1 MGFQSESIISAA
13 SQKFGVIDYSRWQA
27 IRWQWY
33 SYITYPSAGASTLN
47 FFGQVA
53 GQVISGTNVVTLQDT
68 NLPKAGSFGQTHFQL
83 KSISTDIQ
91 IAQND
96 VDDFTRANQADIDT
110 RALATDFLGGFVQA
124 GVLQFS
130 VGARPFA
137 TIAKPFQYAP
147 PPGLPLEYDN
157 TFVNQFQATTAVTA
171 GFATNPSASAVA
183 ANRSANVVGV
193 PWVTQTK
200 RRDNVYFVDPN
211 ILIEAEQQFTVQIN
225 YPSGLVPVL
234 ATNVVND
241 STNPLKIGVI
251 LDGLLLRPVQ

>member
-33 SYITYPSAGASTLN
+33 SYVTYPSAGTTELN

-53 GQVISGTNVVTLQDT
+53 GQAGVTLQDT

-91 IAQND
+91 INAND
-96 VDDFTRANQADIDT
+96 VDGFTRANQATLDT
-110 RALATDFLGGFVQA
+110 RALASDFIGGFVQA
-124 GVLQFS
+124 GVLRFN
-130 VGARPFA
+130 VGSRPFA
-137 TIAKPFQYAP
+137 TIVKPFQYAP
-147 PPGLPLEYDN
+147 PPGSPLDYDN
-157 TFVNQFQATTAVTA
+157 TYVNQISAAPNPAA
-171 GFATNPSASAVA
+171 GA
-183 ANRSANVVGV
+183 AAVVGV

-200 RRDNVYFVDPN
+200 MRSNVYFTDPN
-211 ILIEAEQQFTVQIN
+211 ILIEAEQQFNVSLQF
-225 YPSGLVPVL
+225 PSGAVPVL

-241 STNPLKIGVI
+241 STNPLKVGVI

>member
-33 SYITYPSAGASTLN
+33 SYITYPSAGTTELN

-53 GQVISGTNVVTLQDT
+53 GQAGVTLQDT

-91 IAQND
+91 INNND
-96 VDDFTRANQADIDT
+96 VDGFTRANQATIDT
-110 RALATDFLGGFVQA
+110 RALSSDFLGGFVQA
-124 GVLQFS
+124 GVLRFS

-137 TIAKPFQYAP
+137 TIVKPFQYAP
-147 PPGLPLEYDN
+147 PPGSPLDYDN
-157 TFVNQFQATTAVTA
+157 TFVNQISAAPVPAA
-171 GFATNPSASAVA
+171 GASD
-183 ANRSANVVGV
+183 VVGV
-193 PWVTQTK
+193 PWITQTK
-200 RRDNVYFVDPN
+200 VRNNVYFVDPN
-211 ILIEAEQQFTVQIN
+211 ILIEAEQQFNVSLQF
-225 YPSGLVPVL
+225 PSGAVPVL

-241 STNPLKIGVI
+241 STNPLKVGVI

>member
-13 SQKFGVIDYSRWQA
+13 SQRFGVIDYSRWQA

-33 SYITYPSAGASTLN
+33 SYVTYPEVGTGELN

-53 GQVISGTNVVTLQDT
+53 GQAGVTLQDT

-91 IAQND
+91 IANNN
-96 VDDFTRANQADIDT
+96 VDDFTRANIATLDT
-110 RALATDFLGGFVQA
+110 RALASDYLLGFVQA
-124 GVLQFS
+124 GVLNFS

-137 TIAKPFQYAP
+137 TIPKPFQYAP
-147 PPGLPLEYDN
+147 PPGSPLDLDN
-157 TFVNQFQATTAVTA
+157 TYVNQISAAPVPAA
-171 GFATNPSASAVA
+171 GASQ
-183 ANRSANVVGV
+183 VVGV

-200 RRDNVYFVDPN
+200 MRSNVYFVDPN
-211 ILIEAEQQFTVQIN
+211 ILIEAEQQFNVKISF
-225 YPSGLVPVL
+225 PSGNVPIL
-234 ATNVVND
+234 ATNVVD
-241 STNPLKIGVI
+241 DTTNPVKIGVI

>member
-13 SQKFGVIDYSRWQA
+13 SQKFGVIDYTRWQA

-33 SYITYPSAGASTLN
+33 SYITYPSAGATELN

-53 GQVISGTNVVTLQDT
+53 GQAGVTLQDT

-91 IAQND
+91 IASND
-96 VDDFTRANQADIDT
+96 VDGFTRANQATLDT
-110 RALATDFLGGFVQA
+110 RALASDFLGGFVQA
-124 GVLQFS
+124 GVLRFS

-137 TIAKPFQYAP
+137 TIVKPFQYAP
-147 PPGLPLEYDN
+147 PPGSPLDYDN
-157 TFVNQFQATTAVTA
+157 TYVNQISAAPVPAA
-171 GFATNPSASAVA
+171 GASQ
-183 ANRSANVVGV
+183 VVGV
-193 PWVTQTK
+193 PWITQTK
-200 RRDNVYFVDPN
+200 MRSNVYFVDPN
-211 ILIEAEQQFTVQIN
+211 ILIEAEQQFNVSLQF
-225 YPSGLVPVL
+225 PSGIVPVL

-241 STNPLKIGVI
+241 STNPLKVGVI

>member
-13 SQKFGVIDYSRWQA
+13 SQRFGVIDYSRWQA

-33 SYITYPSAGASTLN
+33 SYVTYNEAGVGELN

-53 GQVISGTNVVTLQDT
+53 GQAGVTLQDT

-91 IAQND
+91 IGSND
-96 VDDFTRANQADIDT
+96 VDGFTRANYATLDT
-110 RALATDFLGGFVQA
+110 RALASDYLMGFVQA

-137 TIAKPFQYAP
+137 TIPKPFQYAP
-147 PPGLPLEYDN
+147 PPGSPLDLENSY
-157 TFVNQFQATTAVTA
+157 VNQISAAPVPAV
-171 GFATNPSASAVA
+171 GA
-183 ANRSANVVGV
+183 AQVVGV
-193 PWVTQTK
+193 PWATQTK
-200 RRDNVYFVDPN
+200 MRSNVYFVDPN
-211 ILIEAEQQFTVQIN
+211 ILIEAEQQFNVKISF
-225 YPSGLVPVL
+225 PSGNVPIL
-234 ATNVVND
+234 ATNVVD
-241 STNPLKIGVI
+241 DTTNPVKIGVI

>member
-13 SQKFGVIDYSRWQA
+13 SQRFGVIDYSRWQA

-33 SYITYPSAGASTLN
+33 SYVTYPEAGTGELN

-53 GQVISGTNVVTLQDT
+53 GQAGLTLQDT

-91 IAQND
+91 IAVND
-96 VDDFTRANQADIDT
+96 EDGFTRANQATLDT
-110 RALATDFLGGFVQA
+110 RALASDYLAGFVQA
-124 GVLQFS
+124 GVLNFS

-137 TIAKPFQYAP
+137 TIPKPFQYAP
-147 PPGLPLEYDN
+147 PPGSPLDLSNSY
-157 TFVNQFQATTAVTA
+157 VNQISAAP
-171 GFATNPSASAVA
+171 NPGGVG
-183 ANRSANVVGV
+183 VVGL

-200 RRDNVYFVDPN
+200 MRSNVYFVDPN
-211 ILIEAEQQFTVQIN
+211 ILIEAEQQFNVKVSF
-225 YPSGLVPVL
+225 PSGNVPIL
-234 ATNVVND
+234 ATNVVD
-241 STNPLKIGVI
+241 DTTNPVKIGVI

>member
-13 SQKFGVIDYSRWQA
+13 SQRFGVIDYSRWQA

-33 SYITYPSAGASTLN
+33 SYVTYPEAGTGELN

-53 GQVISGTNVVTLQDT
+53 GQAGVTLQDT

-91 IAQND
+91 IGNNN
-96 VDDFTRANQADIDT
+96 VDDFTRANQATLDT
-110 RALATDFLGGFVQA
+110 QALASDYLLGFVQA
-124 GVLQFS
+124 GVLNFS

-137 TIAKPFQYAP
+137 TIPKPFQYAP
-147 PPGLPLEYDN
+147 PPGSPLDLEN
-157 TFVNQFQATTAVTA
+157 TYVNQISAAPVPAV
-171 GFATNPSASAVA
+171 GA
-183 ANRSANVVGV
+183 AQVVGV

-200 RRDNVYFVDPN
+200 MRSNVYFVDPN
-211 ILIEAEQQFTVQIN
+211 ILIEAEQQFNVKISF
-225 YPSGLVPVL
+225 PSGNVPIL
-234 ATNVVND
+234 ATNVVD
-241 STNPLKIGVI
+241 DTTNPVKIGVI

>member
-13 SQKFGVIDYSRWQA
+13 SQKFGVIDYTRWQA

-33 SYITYPSAGASTLN
+33 SYITYPSAGSTELN

-53 GQVISGTNVVTLQDT
+53 GQAGVTLQDT

-91 IAQND
+91 IASND
-96 VDDFTRANQADIDT
+96 VDGFTRANQATLDT
-110 RALATDFLGGFVQA
+110 RALASDFLGGFVQA
-124 GVLQFS
+124 GVLRFS

-137 TIAKPFQYAP
+137 TIVKPFQYAP
-147 PPGLPLEYDN
+147 PPGSPLDYDN
-157 TFVNQFQATTAVTA
+157 TYVNQISAAPVPAA
-171 GFATNPSASAVA
+171 GAGQ
-183 ANRSANVVGV
+183 VVGV
-193 PWVTQTK
+193 PWITQTK
-200 RRDNVYFVDPN
+200 MRSNVYFVDPN
-211 ILIEAEQQFTVQIN
+211 ILIEAEQQFNVSLQF
-225 YPSGLVPVL
+225 PSGIVPVL

-241 STNPLKIGVI
+241 STNPLKVGVI

>member
-33 SYITYPSAGASTLN
+33 SYVTYPSAGSTELN

-53 GQVISGTNVVTLQDT
+53 GQAGVTLQDT

-91 IAQND
+91 IANND
-96 VDDFTRANQADIDT
+96 VDAFTRANIATIDT
-110 RALATDFLGGFVQA
+110 RALASDFLGGFVQA
-124 GVLQFS
+124 GVLNFS

-137 TIAKPFQYAP
+137 TIVKPFQYAP
-147 PPGLPLEYDN
+147 PPGSPLDLSNSY
-157 TFVNQFQATTAVTA
+157 VNQISVAPVPAVGA
-171 GFATNPSASAVA
+171 EQ
-183 ANRSANVVGV
+183 VVGV

-200 RRDNVYFVDPN
+200 MRSNVYFVDPN
-211 ILIEAEQQFTVQIN
+211 ILIEAEQQFNVKLN
-225 YPSGLVPVL
+225 FPSGVVPVL

-241 STNPLKIGVI
+241 STNPLKVGVI

>member
-33 SYITYPSAGASTLN
+33 SYVTYPSAGSTELN

-53 GQVISGTNVVTLQDT
+53 GQAGVTLQDT

-91 IAQND
+91 IAVND
-96 VDDFTRANQADIDT
+96 VDGFTRANQATLDT
-110 RALATDFLGGFVQA
+110 RAVASDYLGGFVQA
-124 GVLQFS
+124 GVLNFS

-137 TIAKPFQYAP
+137 TVVKPFQYAP
-147 PPGLPLEYDN
+147 PPGSPLDLAN
-157 TFVNQFQATTAVTA
+157 TYVNQISAAPVPAA
-171 GFATNPSASAVA
+171 GASQ
-183 ANRSANVVGV
+183 VVGV

-200 RRDNVYFVDPN
+200 MRSNVYFVDPN
-211 ILIEAEQQFTVQIN
+211 ILIEAEQQFNVKLSF
-225 YPSGLVPVL
+225 PSGVVPVL

-241 STNPLKIGVI
+241 STNPLKVGVI

>member
-13 SQKFGVIDYSRWQA
+13 SQRFGVIDYSRWQA

-33 SYITYPSAGASTLN
+33 SYVTYPEAGTGELN

-53 GQVISGTNVVTLQDT
+53 GQAGVTLQDT

-91 IAQND
+91 IANNN
-96 VDDFTRANQADIDT
+96 VDDFTRANINTLDT
-110 RALATDFLGGFVQA
+110 RALASDYLLGFVQA
-124 GVLQFS
+124 GVLNFS

-137 TIAKPFQYAP
+137 TIPKPFQYAP
-147 PPGLPLEYDN
+147 PPGSPLDLDN
-157 TFVNQFQATTAVTA
+157 TYVNQISAAPVPAV
-171 GFATNPSASAVA
+171 GASQ
-183 ANRSANVVGV
+183 VVGV

-200 RRDNVYFVDPN
+200 MRSNVYFVDPN
-211 ILIEAEQQFTVQIN
+211 ILIEAEQQFNVKISF
-225 YPSGLVPVL
+225 PSGNVPIL
-234 ATNVVND
+234 ATNVVD
-241 STNPLKIGVI
+241 DTTNPVKIGVI

>member
-33 SYITYPSAGASTLN
+33 SYVTYPSAGTTELN

-53 GQVISGTNVVTLQDT
+53 GQAGVTLQDT

-91 IAQND
+91 IANND
-96 VDDFTRANQADIDT
+96 VDAFTRANIASIDT
-110 RALATDFLGGFVQA
+110 RALASDFLGGFVQA
-124 GVLQFS
+124 GVLNFS

-137 TIAKPFQYAP
+137 TIVKPFQYAP
-147 PPGLPLEYDN
+147 PPGSPLDLSNSY
-157 TFVNQFQATTAVTA
+157 VNQISAAPVPAVGA
-171 GFATNPSASAVA
+171 EQ
-183 ANRSANVVGV
+183 VVGV

-200 RRDNVYFVDPN
+200 MRSNVYFTDPN
-211 ILIEAEQQFTVQIN
+211 ILIEAEQQFNVKLN
-225 YPSGLVPVL
+225 FPSGVVPVL

-241 STNPLKIGVI
+241 STNPLKVGVI

>member
-33 SYITYPSAGASTLN
+33 SYVTYPAAGATELN

-53 GQVISGTNVVTLQDT
+53 GQAGVTLQDT

-91 IAQND
+91 IGNND
-96 VDDFTRANQADIDT
+96 VDGFTRANIDTIDT
-110 RALATDFLGGFVQA
+110 RALASDFLGGFVQA
-124 GVLQFS
+124 GVLRFN
-130 VGARPFA
+130 VGSRPFA
-137 TIAKPFQYAP
+137 TIVKPFQYAP
-147 PPGLPLEYDN
+147 PPGSPLDYDN
-157 TFVNQFQATTAVTA
+157 SYINQISAAPNPAVGATAV
-171 GFATNPSASAVA
+171 S
-183 ANRSANVVGV
+183 GV

-200 RRDNVYFVDPN
+200 MRSNVYFVDPN
-211 ILIEAEQQFTVQIN
+211 ILIEAEQQFNVSLQF
-225 YPSGLVPVL
+225 PSGAVPVL
-234 ATNVVND
+234 ATNVINIGGANA
-241 STNPLKIGVI
+241 NPIKVGVV

>member
-13 SQKFGVIDYSRWQA
+13 SQRFGVIDYSRWQA

-33 SYITYPSAGASTLN
+33 SYVTYNEAGVGELN

-53 GQVISGTNVVTLQDT
+53 GQSGVTLQDT

-91 IAQND
+91 IASND
-96 VDDFTRANQADIDT
+96 VDGFTLANQATLDT
-110 RALATDFLGGFVQA
+110 RSIASDYLAGFVQA

-137 TIAKPFQYAP
+137 TIPKPFQYAP
-147 PPGLPLEYDN
+147 PPGSPLDLDN
-157 TFVNQFQATTAVTA
+157 SYVNQFQATTLDAA
-171 GFATNPSASAVA
+171 GAATTFATNPQTNAVA
-183 ANRSANVVGV
+183 ARRSSDVVGV

-200 RRDNVYFVDPN
+200 MRSNVYFVDPN
-211 ILIEAEQQFTVQIN
+211 ILIEAEQQFNVKISF
-225 YPSGLVPVL
+225 PSGNVPIL
-234 ATNVVND
+234 ATNVVD
-241 STNPLKIGVI
+241 DTTNPVKIGVI

>member
-33 SYITYPSAGASTLN
+33 SYVTYPSAGTTELN

-53 GQVISGTNVVTLQDT
+53 GQAGVTLQDT

-91 IAQND
+91 INNND
-96 VDDFTRANQADIDT
+96 VDGFTRANQATIDT
-110 RALATDFLGGFVQA
+110 RALASDYIGGFVQA
-124 GVLQFS
+124 GVLRFS

-137 TIAKPFQYAP
+137 TIVKPFQYAP
-147 PPGLPLEYDN
+147 PPGSPLDYDN
-157 TFVNQFQATTAVTA
+157 TYVNQISAAPVPAA
-171 GFATNPSASAVA
+171 GA
-183 ANRSANVVGV
+183 ADVVGV

-200 RRDNVYFVDPN
+200 LRNNVYFVDPN
-211 ILIEAEQQFTVQIN
+211 ILIEAEQQFNVSLQF
-225 YPSGLVPVL
+225 PSGAVPVL

-241 STNPLKIGVI
+241 TTNPLKVGVI

>member
-33 SYITYPSAGASTLN
+33 SYVTYPEVGTGELN

-53 GQVISGTNVVTLQDT
+53 GQAGVTLQDT

-91 IAQND
+91 IGVND
-96 VDDFTRANQADIDT
+96 EDGFTRANQATLDT
-110 RALATDFLGGFVQA
+110 RAFASDYLAGFVQA

-137 TIAKPFQYAP
+137 TIPKPFQYAP
-147 PPGLPLEYDN
+147 PPGSPLDLDN
-157 TFVNQFQATTAVTA
+157 SYVNQISAAP
-171 GFATNPSASAVA
+171 NPGGIG
-183 ANRSANVVGV
+183 VVGL

-200 RRDNVYFVDPN
+200 VRNNVYFVDPN
-211 ILIEAEQQFTVQIN
+211 ILIEAEQQFNVKVSF
-225 YPSGLVPVL
+225 PSGNVPIL
-234 ATNVVND
+234 ATNVVD
-241 STNPLKIGVI
+241 DTTNPVKIGVI

>member
-33 SYITYPSAGASTLN
+33 SYVTYPSAGSTELN

-53 GQVISGTNVVTLQDT
+53 GQAGVTLQDT

-91 IAQND
+91 INAND
-96 VDDFTRANQADIDT
+96 VDGFTRANQATLDT
-110 RALATDFLGGFVQA
+110 RALASDFIGGFVQA
-124 GVLQFS
+124 GVLRFN
-130 VGARPFA
+130 VGSRPFA
-137 TIAKPFQYAP
+137 TIVKPFQYAP
-147 PPGLPLEYDN
+147 PPGSPLDYDN
-157 TFVNQFQATTAVTA
+157 SFVNQISAAPNPAAGAAAV
-171 GFATNPSASAVA
+171 S
-183 ANRSANVVGV
+183 GV

-200 RRDNVYFVDPN
+200 VRNNVYFVDPN
-211 ILIEAEQQFTVQIN
+211 ILIEAEQQFNVSLQF
-225 YPSGLVPVL
+225 PSGAVPVL

-241 STNPLKIGVI
+241 STNPLKVGVI

>member
-13 SQKFGVIDYSRWQA
+13 SQRFGVIDYSRWQA

-33 SYITYPSAGASTLN
+33 SYVTYPSAGSTQLT

-53 GQVISGTNVVTLQDT
+53 GQAGVTLQDT

-91 IAQND
+91 IAAND
-96 VDDFTRANQADIDT
+96 VDGFTRANQASLDT
-110 RALATDFLGGFVQA
+110 RALASDYLGGFVQA
-124 GVLQFS
+124 GVLNFS

-137 TIAKPFQYAP
+137 TIVKPFQYAP
-147 PPGLPLEYDN
+147 PPGSPLDLGNSY
-157 TFVNQFQATTAVTA
+157 VNQISAAPIPAA
-171 GFATNPSASAVA
+171 GA
-183 ANRSANVVGV
+183 AQVSGV

-200 RRDNVYFVDPN
+200 MRSNVYFTDPN
-211 ILIEAEQQFTVQIN
+211 ILIEAEQQFTVTLDF
-225 YPSGLVPVL
+225 PSGVVPVL

-241 STNPLKIGVI
+241 TTNPLKVGVI
-251 LDGLLLRPVQ
+251 FDGLLLRPVQ

>member
-13 SQKFGVIDYSRWQA
+13 SQKFGVIDYTRWQA

-33 SYITYPSAGASTLN
+33 SYVTYPSAGTTELN

-53 GQVISGTNVVTLQDT
+53 GQAGVTLQDT

-91 IAQND
+91 IAVND
-96 VDDFTRANQADIDT
+96 VDGFTRANINSIDT
-110 RALATDFLGGFVQA
+110 RALASDYLGGFVQA
-124 GVLQFS
+124 GVLNFS

-137 TIAKPFQYAP
+137 TIVKPFQYAP
-147 PPGLPLEYDN
+147 PPGSPLDLAN
-157 TFVNQFQATTAVTA
+157 TYVNQISAAPVPAVGA
-171 GFATNPSASAVA
+171 EQ
-183 ANRSANVVGV
+183 VVGV

-200 RRDNVYFVDPN
+200 MRSNVYFTDPN
-211 ILIEAEQQFTVQIN
+211 ILIEAEQQFNVKLSF
-225 YPSGLVPVL
+225 PSGVVPVL

-241 STNPLKIGVI
+241 STNPLKVGVI

>member
-33 SYITYPSAGASTLN
+33 SYVTYPSAGTTELN

-53 GQVISGTNVVTLQDT
+53 GQAGVTLQDT

-91 IAQND
+91 IAVND
-96 VDDFTRANQADIDT
+96 VDGFTRANQASLDT
-110 RALATDFLGGFVQA
+110 RALASDYIGGFVQA
-124 GVLQFS
+124 GVLNFS

-137 TIAKPFQYAP
+137 TIIKPFQYAP
-147 PPGLPLEYDN
+147 PPGSPLDLAN
-157 TFVNQFQATTAVTA
+157 TYVNQISAAPNPAA
-171 GFATNPSASAVA
+171 GASA
-183 ANRSANVVGV
+183 VVGV

-200 RRDNVYFVDPN
+200 MRSNVYFTDPN
-211 ILIEAEQQFTVQIN
+211 ILIEAEQQFNVKLN
-225 YPSGLVPVL
+225 FPSGVVPVL

-241 STNPLKIGVI
+241 STNPLKVGVI

>member
-13 SQKFGVIDYSRWQA
+13 SQRFGVIDYSRWQA

-33 SYITYPSAGASTLN
+33 SYVTYPSAGSTELN

-53 GQVISGTNVVTLQDT
+53 GQAGVTLQDT

-91 IAQND
+91 IANNN
-96 VDDFTRANQADIDT
+96 VDDFTRANITTRDT
-110 RALATDFLGGFVQA
+110 RALASDFIGGFVQA
-124 GVLQFS
+124 GVLNFS

-137 TIAKPFQYAP
+137 TIVKPFQYAP
-147 PPGLPLEYDN
+147 PPGSPLDLSNSY
-157 TFVNQFQATTAVTA
+157 VNQISAAPVPAV
-171 GFATNPSASAVA
+171 GASQ
-183 ANRSANVVGV
+183 VVGV

-200 RRDNVYFVDPN
+200 MRSNVYFTDPN
-211 ILIEAEQQFTVQIN
+211 ILIEAEQQFNVKLN
-225 YPSGLVPVL
+225 FPSGVVPVI

-241 STNPLKIGVI
+241 STNPLKVGVI

>member
-33 SYITYPSAGASTLN
+33 SYVTYPSAGTTELN

-53 GQVISGTNVVTLQDT
+53 GQAGVTLQDT

-91 IAQND
+91 IGVND
-96 VDDFTRANQADIDT
+96 VDGFTRANQATLDT
-110 RALATDFLGGFVQA
+110 RALASDFLGGFVQA
-124 GVLQFS
+124 GVLNFS

-137 TIAKPFQYAP
+137 TVVKPFQYAP
-147 PPGLPLEYDN
+147 PPGSPLDLAN
-157 TFVNQFQATTAVTA
+157 TYVNQISAAPVPAA
-171 GFATNPSASAVA
+171 GA
-183 ANRSANVVGV
+183 AQVVGV

-200 RRDNVYFVDPN
+200 MRSNVYFVDPN
-211 ILIEAEQQFTVQIN
+211 ILIEAEQQFNVKLSF
-225 YPSGLVPVL
+225 PSGVVPVL

-241 STNPLKIGVI
+241 STNPLKVGVI

>member
-33 SYITYPSAGASTLN
+33 SYVTYPSAGTTELN

-53 GQVISGTNVVTLQDT
+53 GQAGVTLQDT

-91 IAQND
+91 IAVND
-96 VDDFTRANQADIDT
+96 VDGFTRANQASIDT
-110 RALATDFLGGFVQA
+110 RALASDYLGGFVQA
-124 GVLQFS
+124 GVLNFS

-137 TIAKPFQYAP
+137 TIVKPFQYAP
-147 PPGLPLEYDN
+147 PPGSPLDLSN
-157 TFVNQFQATTAVTA
+157 TFVNQISAAPNPAA
-171 GFATNPSASAVA
+171 GASA
-183 ANRSANVVGV
+183 VVGV

-200 RRDNVYFVDPN
+200 MRPNVYFTDPN
-211 ILIEAEQQFTVQIN
+211 ILIEAEQQFNVKLN
-225 YPSGLVPVL
+225 FPSGVVPVL

-241 STNPLKIGVI
+241 STNPLKVGVI

>member
-33 SYITYPSAGASTLN
+33 SYVTYPSAGSTELN

-53 GQVISGTNVVTLQDT
+53 GQAGVTLQDT

-91 IAQND
+91 IANND
-96 VDDFTRANQADIDT
+96 VDGFTRANIATIDT
-110 RALATDFLGGFVQA
+110 RALASDFLGGFVQA
-124 GVLQFS
+124 GVLNFS

-137 TIAKPFQYAP
+137 TIVKPFQYAP
-147 PPGLPLEYDN
+147 PPGSPLDLANSY
-157 TFVNQFQATTAVTA
+157 VNQISAAPVPAVGA
-171 GFATNPSASAVA
+171 EQ
-183 ANRSANVVGV
+183 VVGV

-200 RRDNVYFVDPN
+200 MRSNVYFVDPN
-211 ILIEAEQQFTVQIN
+211 ILIEAEQQFNVKLN
-225 YPSGLVPVL
+225 FPSGVVPVL

-241 STNPLKIGVI
+241 STNPLKVGVI

>member
-33 SYITYPSAGASTLN
+33 SYVTYPSAGSTELN

-53 GQVISGTNVVTLQDT
+53 GQAGVTLQDT

-91 IAQND
+91 IAVND
-96 VDDFTRANQADIDT
+96 VDGFTRANQASLDT
-110 RALATDFLGGFVQA
+110 RALASDYLGGFVQA
-124 GVLQFS
+124 GVLNFS
-130 VGARPFA
+130 VGSRPFA
-137 TIAKPFQYAP
+137 TIVKPFQYAP
-147 PPGLPLEYDN
+147 PPGSPLDLSN
-157 TFVNQFQATTAVTA
+157 TYANQISAAPNPAA
-171 GFATNPSASAVA
+171 GASA
-183 ANRSANVVGV
+183 VVGV

-200 RRDNVYFVDPN
+200 MRSNVYFTDPN
-211 ILIEAEQQFTVQIN
+211 ILIEAEQQFNVKLN
-225 YPSGLVPVL
+225 FPSGVVPVL
-234 ATNVVND
+234 ASNVVND
-241 STNPLKIGVI
+241 STNPLKVGII

>member
-13 SQKFGVIDYSRWQA
+13 SQKFGVIDYTRWQA

-33 SYITYPSAGASTLN
+33 SYITYPSAGSTELN

-53 GQVISGTNVVTLQDT
+53 GQAGVTLQDT

-91 IAQND
+91 IASND
-96 VDDFTRANQADIDT
+96 VDGFTRANQATIDT
-110 RALATDFLGGFVQA
+110 RATASDFIGGFVQA
-124 GVLQFS
+124 GVLNFN

-137 TIAKPFQYAP
+137 TIVKPFQYAP
-147 PPGLPLEYDN
+147 PPGSPLDYDN
-157 TFVNQFQATTAVTA
+157 TYVNQFSATTANPA
-171 GFATNPSASAVA
+171 GFATNPQFSNVA
-183 ANRSANVVGV
+183 ANATSNVVGV

-200 RRDNVYFVDPN
+200 MRSNVYFVDPN
-211 ILIEAEQQFTVQIN
+211 ILIEAEQQFNVNISF
-225 YPSGLVPVL
+225 PSGAVPVL
-234 ATNVVND
+234 ATNVVNIGGANA
-241 STNPLKIGVI
+241 NPYKIGVI

>member
-33 SYITYPSAGASTLN
+33 SYVTYPSAGSTELN

-53 GQVISGTNVVTLQDT
+53 GQAGVTLQDT

-91 IAQND
+91 IANND
-96 VDDFTRANQADIDT
+96 VDAFTRANIATIDT
-110 RALATDFLGGFVQA
+110 RALASDFLGGFVQA
-124 GVLQFS
+124 GVLNFS

-137 TIAKPFQYAP
+137 TIVKPFQYAP
-147 PPGLPLEYDN
+147 PPGSPLDLSNSY
-157 TFVNQFQATTAVTA
+157 VNQISAAPVPAVGA
-171 GFATNPSASAVA
+171 EQ
-183 ANRSANVVGV
+183 VVGV

-200 RRDNVYFVDPN
+200 MRSNVYFTDPN
-211 ILIEAEQQFTVQIN
+211 ILIEAEQQFNVKLN
-225 YPSGLVPVL
+225 FPSGVVPVL

-241 STNPLKIGVI
+241 STNPLKVGVI

>member
-13 SQKFGVIDYSRWQA
+13 SQRFGVIDYSRWQA

-33 SYITYPSAGASTLN
+33 SYVTYPVAGTGELN

-53 GQVISGTNVVTLQDT
+53 GQAGVTLQDT

-96 VDDFTRANQADIDT
+96 VDGFTRANINDIDT
-110 RALATDFLGGFVQA
+110 RATASDYLMGFVQA
-124 GVLQFS
+124 GVLNFT
-130 VGARPFA
+130 VGSRPFA
-137 TIAKPFQYAP
+137 TIPKPFQYAP
-147 PPGLPLEYDN
+147 PPGSPLDLEN
-157 TFVNQFQATTAVTA
+157 TYVNQISAAPVPAVGA
-171 GFATNPSASAVA
+171 EQ
-183 ANRSANVVGV
+183 VVGV

-200 RRDNVYFVDPN
+200 MRSNVYFTDPN
-211 ILIEAEQQFTVQIN
+211 ILIEAEQQFNVKISF
-225 YPSGLVPVL
+225 PSGNVPVI
-234 ATNVVND
+234 ATNVVNLGGANA
-241 STNPLKIGVI
+241 NPYKIGVI

>member
-33 SYITYPSAGASTLN
+33 SYVTYPSAGTTELN

-53 GQVISGTNVVTLQDT
+53 GQAGVTLQDT

-91 IAQND
+91 INSND
-96 VDDFTRANQADIDT
+96 VDGFTRANQASIDT
-110 RALATDFLGGFVQA
+110 RALASDFLGGFVQA
-124 GVLQFS
+124 GVLRFN

-137 TIAKPFQYAP
+137 TIVKPFQYAP
-147 PPGLPLEYDN
+147 PPGSPLDYDN
-157 TFVNQFQATTAVTA
+157 TFVNQISAAPVPAA
-171 GFATNPSASAVA
+171 GASD
-183 ANRSANVVGV
+183 VVGV

-200 RRDNVYFVDPN
+200 IRNNVYFVDPN
-211 ILIEAEQQFTVQIN
+211 ILIEAEQQFNVSLQF
-225 YPSGLVPVL
+225 PSGAVPVL

-241 STNPLKIGVI
+241 SSNPLKVGVI